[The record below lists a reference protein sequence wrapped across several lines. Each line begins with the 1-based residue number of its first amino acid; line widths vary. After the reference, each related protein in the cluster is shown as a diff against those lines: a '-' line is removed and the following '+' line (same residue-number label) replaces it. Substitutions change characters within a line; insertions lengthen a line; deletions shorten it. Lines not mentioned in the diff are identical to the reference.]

1 MAYDQEKADLLN
13 ENVALK
19 ALNEILENDHNV
31 LKSRHETA
39 LKVLEQIAERK
50 RKTQERNL
58 ANAVVTFLK
67 YT

>member
-13 ENVALK
+13 DNAALK
-19 ALNEILENDHNV
+19 ALNAILENDHKL
-31 LKSRHETA
+31 LKSRYETA
-39 LKVLEQIAERK
+39 LRVLEQIAERK

-58 ANAVVTFLK
+58 ANAVVNFLK

>member
-13 ENVALK
+13 ENAALK
-19 ALNEILENDHNV
+19 ALNVILENENNV
-31 LKSRHETA
+31 LKSRYETA
-39 LKVLEQIAERK
+39 LKVLDQIAERK

-67 YT
+67 HT